1 MLKRHEISN
10 IVCHCGDAFNEY
22 QKGHI
27 RNRVCRNLP
36 VKYKHR
42 DKFYCIFHFPSQEK
56 QDEFAVAFSERIEQE
71 DYLFYG
77 TWFPQIVDFSG
88 HTFNKFVDFEWVT
101 FNHEVSF
108 YDAKFLANC
117 QFICAVFKART
128 SFSKTIFSKNDD
140 DELATN
146 FHSATFENDVDFSS
160 ASFKNITDFA
170 DAKFLIGNSSS
181 AHSSTSSYSSFSN
194 STFEDDANFA
204 GANFGSSLFIEA
216 MFEKLAD
223 FRGVNFILAA
233 NFSQAI
239 FKKTADFR
247 DTRIKS
253 LLTFEG
259 ASFEGFAKFSGKD
272 NKHNSWPQGNLNFSS
287 VDIEKPEKI
296 SFQIVELKPDSFI
309 NTDVRKF
316 DFTDIKW
323 KIKNFAFDW
332 SRFNNIL
339 FWKEEAKRRESGYE
353 RLEVVYRRLAINA
366 EESAHYRQASK
377 FRFTAFDIQRINRWY
392 GRLPIT
398 LLWWY
403 KWTSRYGENWG
414 WAAIVL
420 ALVLA
425 ASAFVYTKVDFYVC
439 PLDKP
444 IAQSSSAGLCT
455 IRALNKYEASRHSLA
470 TATFQNVE
478 YRKPTTGWGETFV
491 ILEKIFAPLQAALL
505 ALAIRRKFMR

>member
-1 MLKRHEISN
+1 MKKRNED
-10 IVCHCGDAFNEY
+10 CYCGDAFNKY
-22 QKGHI
+22 QKRRI

-36 VKYKHR
+36 VKYKHEE
-42 DKFYCIFHFPSQEK
+42 KFYCIFHFPSEEK
-56 QDEFAVAFSERIEQE
+56 KDEFALAFSERIEQE

-88 HTFNKFVDFEWVT
+88 HTFNKFADFESVT

-108 YDAKFLANC
+108 DNAKFLANC
-117 QFICAVFKART
+117 QFISAVFKAMA
-128 SFSKTIFSKNDD
+128 SFYKTIFSKNEEDD
-140 DELATN
+140 LVTN
-146 FHSATFENDVDFSS
+146 FHSATFENSVDFRS
-160 ASFKNITDFA
+160 ARFKNIADFA
-170 DAKFLIGNSSS
+170 DVKFLVENSSS
-181 AHSSTSSYSSFSN
+181 VNPSPTFTHSSFSN
-194 STFEDDANFA
+194 STFEEDAKFA
-204 GANFGSSLFIEA
+204 GATFSSALFLETA
-216 MFEKLAD
+216 FEKLAD
-223 FRGVNFILAA
+223 FRGADFILAS
-233 NFSQAI
+233 NFSKAI

-253 LLTFEG
+253 QLTFEG
-259 ASFEGFAKFSGKD
+259 ASFEDFAKFSGKD
-272 NKHNSWPQGNLNFSS
+272 NKHNSWPKDNLNFSS

-309 NTDVRKF
+309 NTDVRRF

-323 KIKNFAFDW
+323 RIKNFAFDW

-353 RLEVVYRRLAINA
+353 HLEVVYRRLAINA
-366 EESAHYRQASK
+366 EERAHYRQASK
-377 FRFTAFDIQRINRWY
+377 FRFTAFDIQRINRWH

-420 ALVLA
+420 VLVLS

-444 IAQSSSAGLCT
+444 IVQSSSAGLCA
-455 IRALNKYEASRHSLA
+455 IRTLDQYEASRHSLA